1 METSASVCL
10 RPVLPGR
17 GSWTSCSS
25 SRPGP
30 GLASSQIAVSSRLL
44 GETERCR
51 NPPLQLVSTGKNK
64 GCKEGEKLVTSRA
77 LRMGMG
83 GGGSTATRKEWTSTH
98 IPEGSC
104 GDHSPSRPAG
114 QTEPRPGAVGTAER
128 AGKDHTGEFLEAP
141 ERRERF

>member
-44 GETERCR
+44 GETGRCR
-51 NPPLQLVSTGKNK
+51 NPALQLVSTGKNK
-64 GCKEGEKLVTSRA
+64 GCKEGEKPRLA
-77 LRMGMG
+77 LRMGTGAGQGVG
-83 GGGSTATRKEWTSTH
+83 GAQPPGK
-98 IPEGSC
+98 
-104 GDHSPSRPAG
+104 SRPVL
-114 QTEPRPGAVGTAER
+114 TYLKGAVEITVHLGLQDRLSQGLGLWAQQR
-128 AGKDHTGEFLEAP
+128 GP
-141 ERRERF
+141 ERITRENFLRHLR

>member
-44 GETERCR
+44 GETGRCR

-64 GCKEGEKLVTSRA
+64 GCKEGEKPVTSRA

-83 GGGSTATRKEWTSTH
+83 AGAGE
-98 IPEGSC
+98 
-104 GDHSPSRPAG
+104 HSH
-114 QTEPRPGAVGTAER
+114 QER
-128 AGKDHTGEFLEAP
+128 ADQYSHT
-141 ERRERF
+141 